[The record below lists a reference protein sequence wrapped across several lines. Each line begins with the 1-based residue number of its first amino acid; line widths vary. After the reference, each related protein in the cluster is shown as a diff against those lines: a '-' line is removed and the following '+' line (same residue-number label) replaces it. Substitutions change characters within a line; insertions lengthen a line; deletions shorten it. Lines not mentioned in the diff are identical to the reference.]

1 MRYRRMAAA
10 AAGGMA
16 KTSAIVLPPPTLDV
30 MTTTVPFTSI
40 VDELIF
46 ETWMAVRDATRAAV
60 RPRASSR
67 AFTELLNAHGG
78 FPPVVSHKVSW
89 HIVSNQP
96 SIPLFWMSSCQFAA
110 ALVANRT
117 SPMLDDSGELGEQG
131 S

>member
-1 MRYRRMAAA
+1 MRYRRMMAA
-10 AAGGMA
+10 AAGGMT
-16 KTSAIVLPPPTLDV
+16 KNSATAPPTLDV
-30 MTTTVPFTSI
+30 ITTTVPFTSI

-46 ETWMAVRDATRAAV
+46 EPTMAVRDATKAAV
-60 RPRASSR
+60 RPMASSR

-78 FPPVVSHKVSW
+78 FLLVVSHKVSW
-89 HIVSNQP
+89 QIVSNQP
-96 SIPLFWMSSCQFAA
+96 SIPSFWESSCQFAA